1 MTYIDTTGFPREPL
15 VPGRAHHAINR
26 FFGLLGQVGGAA
38 NVESSATPASPQ
50 ITEFEEN
57 LRLLQETIS
66 EVSMHLPTGFARGLN
81 RQFANLLDDEAWE
94 DEDEFI
100 SLHSLTAFIMVLVS
114 ASPARRPG
122 IGTNGKGSITASW
135 TRGVNRL
142 TVECLP
148 SGRLNVMMSRQVDG
162 DEPERAAF
170 TSIRPSRL
178 PEIVQPFGPEI
189 WFDG

>member
-38 NVESSATPASPQ
+38 TVARTATHASPQ
-50 ITEFEEN
+50 IA
-57 LRLLQETIS
+57 
-66 EVSMHLPTGFARGLN
+66 EVAMHLPTGVARGLN